1 MAFNLST
8 YFTGSEQSRIAAI
21 AIVVAIVAIVLSIVF
36 SNTDLSFGDRVGLSV
51 FVILFS
57 LPSILFALFDLTCI
71 SSNTKIN
78 SPCWYYG
85 WILSLF
91 IIVIAIIVVINSVMS
106 MIAYNDAT
114 IKSSSKSVSQKDADS
129 MAKDILNEETDSGE
143 RMNETVKG
151 EVGYGSQFGP
161 LMENFSEMKK
171 EKEDE
176 KRKIEG
182 FMNGGEYASVESLS
196 GNFI

>member
-8 YFTGSEQSRIAAI
+8 YFTGTDQSRVAAI
-21 AIVVAIVAIVLSIVF
+21 AIVVAVVAIVLSVLF

-71 SSNTKIN
+71 SGNTKTN

-85 WILSLF
+85 WILTLF

-114 IKSSSKSVSQKDADS
+114 IKSTSKSISQEDADS
-129 MAKDILNEETDSGE
+129 MAKDMMNEEDKSKE
-143 RMNETVKG
+143 RINE
-151 EVGYGSQFGP
+151 EDAGYDTQFGL
-161 LMENFSEMKK
+161 LMENFKDKK
-171 EKEDE
+171 EE
-176 KRKIEG
+176 KSKIEG
-182 FMNGGEYASVESLS
+182 FMNGGEYASIESS
-196 GNFI
+196 GDFI